1 MDDEQNKQ
9 NAMTLLLNAE
19 QLAIYNQVMAWVKE
33 VVEEGQGVGGGL
45 RVRLSCNFFY
55 NVKAM

>member
-1 MDDEQNKQ
+1 
-9 NAMTLLLNAE
+9 MTLLLNAE

-45 RVRLSCNFFY
+45 RVRLSCRFFIFTQLQ
-55 NVKAM
+55 